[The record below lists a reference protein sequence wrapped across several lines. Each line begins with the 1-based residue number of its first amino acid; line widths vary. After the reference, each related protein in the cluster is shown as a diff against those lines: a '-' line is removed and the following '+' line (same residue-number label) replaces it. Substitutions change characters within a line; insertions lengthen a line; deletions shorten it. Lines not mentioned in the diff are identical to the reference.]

1 MTIWLGGCA
10 ATTGVTLITSAGRA
24 GIVEPRAAD
33 EGCGGMTQMAIQRGL
48 NVVVTLTSRRNPV
61 AGRAIV
67 HDARMIKYRSGEC
80 AGVMTDTAILACWYM
95 VAGFPYCKIAIMTGS
110 TVIHDTNVIKDP
122 RYKAR
127 GLVAHAAVT
136 IGWHMVRWRNF
147 SSGGCTIVA

>member
-67 HDARMIKYRSGEC
+67 HDARMIKHRSGERTC
-80 AGVMTDTAILACWYM
+80 VMTDTAILIC
-95 VAGFPYCKIAIMTGS
+95 
-110 TVIHDTNVIKDP
+110 
-122 RYKAR
+122 
-127 GLVAHAAVT
+127 
-136 IGWHMVRWRNF
+136 
-147 SSGGCTIVA
+147 